1 MKVLEINQTDL
12 KYNLEQITNY
22 ISSSKAKII
31 AVVKANGM
39 GLDLIKYSN
48 FLVQNGIQTLAVANT
63 YEALALREA
72 GFENEILMLS
82 EVYSIKELESLIDN
96 NIVLTIGNLEEKE
109 KIENLA
115 TSKNKVVQAH
125 IKIDTGFARY
135 GFLYNNETEILQAV
149 KNSEVLKITGVYT
162 HFSKPLDKTY
172 TNIQFARFQNLIPK
186 IKEVNNEAIF
196 HCSSSTAMLL
206 YPNMNLDAV
215 RLGSC
220 IQGRVLDN
228 KLNLK
233 KIGTFKSEIIT
244 IKDLQKGYNIS
255 YGNTFKV
262 KSPMKVA
269 VIPVGYMDGFNLKNN
284 RDDFSFKNNL
294 ISIAMEIKKLFLR
307 PSLKVSL
314 NNQNYNVI
322 GRLGMYH
329 AIIDITKAQNI
340 KNGDEVI
347 INIPPLYTN
356 KDIRREY
363 I

>member
-1 MKVLEINQTDL
+1 
-12 KYNLEQITNY
+12 
-22 ISSSKAKII
+22 
-31 AVVKANGM
+31 
-39 GLDLIKYSN
+39 
-48 FLVQNGIQTLAVANT
+48 
-63 YEALALREA
+63 
-72 GFENEILMLS
+72 
-82 EVYSIKELESLIDN
+82 
-96 NIVLTIGNLEEKE
+96 
-109 KIENLA
+109 
-115 TSKNKVVQAH
+115 
-125 IKIDTGFARY
+125 
-135 GFLYNNETEILQAV
+135 
-149 KNSEVLKITGVYT
+149 
-162 HFSKPLDKTY
+162 
-172 TNIQFARFQNLIPK
+172 
-186 IKEVNNEAIF
+186 
-196 HCSSSTAMLL
+196 
-206 YPNMNLDAV
+206 MNLDAV